1 VITIGNNAFNTNKL
15 TSVTI
20 PSSVTSIGSYAFQFN
35 KLTLVTLSSSLTSI
49 WVGAFS
55 SQTNSSGSGTVYGPS
70 SGYVKNTYTSDNT
83 VFDKIKLPNYVD
95 Q

>member
-1 VITIGNNAFNTNKL
+1 VTSIGNEAFAYNLLASVTIPNSVTSIGYRAFKNNQL

-20 PSSVTSIGSYAFQFN
+20 PNSVTNIDY
-35 KLTLVTLSSSLTSI
+35 
-49 WVGAFS
+49 GAFS